1 MYRLDFTADAE
12 RDLDRLDLP
21 IRTRILKRLAWLAD
35 NAENVQHEFL
45 GGLLSDLRKFRVGD
59 YRILY
64 DLIQTE
70 QLILVHQIDHRSQI
84 YRAK

>member
-12 RDLDRLDLP
+12 RDLDRLDPP

-35 NAENVQHEFL
+35 NTENVRHEFL
-45 GGLLSDLRKFRVGD
+45 GGPLSDLRKFRVGN
-59 YRILY
+59 YRVVY
-64 DLIQTE
+64 DLLKPE
-70 QLILVHQIDHRSQI
+70 QLILVHQIDHRRQV